1 MIDLDKIALELSR
14 PISIDDVP
22 SLGRHWT
29 VTATP
34 QECQALA
41 QRYGIPAVERLE
53 AVMKVRA
60 MPRSDKYKVVGTL
73 SAAVVQVCVVSLG
86 PVRQTIDESFSVI
99 FGPQTEDNDDPEA
112 AMDLNADDPPDPLID
127 GMIDLGEVAA
137 EHLALAL
144 DPFPRAEGAQIQ
156 AFAPDIAPEETV
168 TNRPFA
174 VLSEFRNKKLQK

>member
-1 MIDLDKIALELSR
+1 MIAPDGIVLELSR

-34 QECQALA
+34 EECQALA
-41 QRYGIPAVERLE
+41 KRYGIASVERLE
-53 AVMKVRA
+53 ATLKVRA
-60 MPRSDKYKVVGTL
+60 MPRSDNYKVEGAL
-73 SAAVVQVCVVSLG
+73 SAAVVQTCVVSLV
-86 PVRQTIDESFSVI
+86 PVHQSIDESFSVI
-99 FGPQTEDNDDPEA
+99 FGPPVEETDGPEL
-112 AMDLNADDPPDPLID
+112 AMDVNAEDPPDPLIE
-127 GMIDLGEVAA
+127 GIINLGEVVA

-144 DPFPRAEGAQIQ
+144 DPFPRAEGAEIQ
-156 AFAPDIAPEETV
+156 GFAPDIAASETV